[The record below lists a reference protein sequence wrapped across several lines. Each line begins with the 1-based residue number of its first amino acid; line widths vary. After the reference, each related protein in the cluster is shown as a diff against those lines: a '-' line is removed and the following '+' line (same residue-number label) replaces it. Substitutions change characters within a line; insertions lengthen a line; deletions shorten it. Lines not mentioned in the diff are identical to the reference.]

1 MEKRIELERR
11 ARKANQITE
20 LNLDNCRSTS
30 IVGLTDEYTALE
42 SLSLINVGLTTLK
55 GFPKLPNLKKL
66 ELSDNRISNGLNY
79 LTTSPKL
86 QYLNLSGNKIKDLET
101 LKPLEEFKHLA
112 VLDLFNN
119 EATQIENYR
128 EKIFG
133 MLKSLK
139 FLDGFDANDVE
150 APSEGDDDDE
160 VNGND
165 DDDEDKQNAFCLN
178 GIEIDLDELEEFER
192 RVKTKKQ
199 LNTTTVKQKQN
210 VQNEIDELDE
220 LLREIKL
227 KDAAANSISDEL
239 VPTSHDTN
247 TQPTAYEGASN
258 NNTNADANNA
268 PALPFA
274 LILYWFLAILNLA
287 NATFYSCDEEDYG
300 SSDVSTSDVSL
311 SEVYNEDLEEDNSE
325 WDEENAV
332 EDDDT
337 DEDDS
342 DVEGDGEGG
351 NVSAKAAAGKE
362 KSPSNASAS
371 AAKADDADDDDKDAA
386 DEEAVDDEPQARGK
400 KRKHD
405 G

>member
-11 ARKANQITE
+11 ARKANQITD

-101 LKPLEEFKHLA
+101 LKPLEEFKQLA

-128 EKIFG
+128 EKIFE

-150 APSEGDDDDE
+150 APSEDDDDE

-165 DDDEDKQNAFCLN
+165 GEDDGDDDGDEED
-178 GIEIDLDELEEFER
+178 
-192 RVKTKKQ
+192 
-199 LNTTTVKQKQN
+199 
-210 VQNEIDELDE
+210 
-220 LLREIKL
+220 
-227 KDAAANSISDEL
+227 
-239 VPTSHDTN
+239 
-247 TQPTAYEGASN
+247 
-258 NNTNADANNA
+258 
-268 PALPFA
+268 
-274 LILYWFLAILNLA
+274 
-287 NATFYSCDEEDYG
+287 SCDEEDYA
-300 SSDVSTSDVSL
+300 SSSYVSTTDVSL

-325 WDEENAV
+325 WGEENAA
-332 EDDDT
+332 EDEFEDT
-337 DEDDS
+337 DDDDS
-342 DVEGDGEGG
+342 DEDGEGEGG
-351 NVSAKAAAGKE
+351 NASAKGKAGKE
-362 KSPSNASAS
+362 KSSANS
-371 AAKADDADDDDKDAA
+371 AAAKAETAAANNTATADGAA
-386 DEEAVDDEPQARGK
+386 DGEEPQARGK